1 MKRVLMILAG
11 VLALASCAR
20 MDLDEYNGSYDHRE
34 RPYKAGEEY
43 MVSLAKQLLPDC
55 LIALEDA
62 LIYDNYGYYTQSTS
76 EYKTG
81 GKSLRTEGAEWTVK
95 SYAPMKG
102 IKISCLGENRWK
114 LEFQGNYTLLGYEY
128 PTTIT
133 AQATL
138 NNGAGS
144 GEGTG
149 EDSGAGSGEGS
160 GAGSGAGAWA
170 NHNDWEVRFEGTR
183 TERDGYVCVFTS
195 NPTLKFF
202 KGYNNYGWNSC
213 TGSAFMDVTK
223 YAKKVD
229 RCRNEYLGNENR
241 YFRGI

>member
-1 MKRVLMILAG
+1 MILAG

-138 NNGAGS
+138 NNSAGS
-144 GEGTG
+144 DE
-149 EDSGAGSGEGS
+149 GSGEGS

-170 NHNDWEVRFEGTR
+170 NHNNWEVSFEGTR
-183 TERDGYVCVFTS
+183 TERDGYACVFTS

-223 YAKKVD
+223 YGKKVD

>member
-1 MKRVLMILAG
+1 MILAG

-102 IKISCLGENRWK
+102 IKISCLGENHWK

-138 NNGAGS
+138 NN
-144 GEGTG
+144 
-149 EDSGAGSGEGS
+149 DAGSGEGS
-160 GAGSGAGAWA
+160 GEDSGEGSGTGSGAGAWA
-170 NHNDWEVRFEGTR
+170 NHNDWEVSFEGTR
-183 TERDGYVCVFTS
+183 TERDGYVCIFTS

-223 YAKKVD
+223 YGKKVD

>member
-1 MKRVLMILAG
+1 MMILAG

-144 GEGTG
+144 SE
-149 EDSGAGSGEGS
+149 GSGEG
-160 GAGSGAGAWA
+160 AGEGAWA

-223 YAKKVD
+223 YGKKVD

-241 YFRGI
+241 FFRGI

>member
-1 MKRVLMILAG
+1 MILAG

-138 NNGAGS
+138 NNDAGS
-144 GEGTG
+144 GE
-149 EDSGAGSGEGS
+149 GSGEGS

-183 TERDGYVCVFTS
+183 TERDGYVCIFTS

-223 YAKKVD
+223 YGKKVD

>member
-1 MKRVLMILAG
+1 MILAG

-144 GEGTG
+144 GEG
-149 EDSGAGSGEGS
+149 SSAGSGT
-160 GAGSGAGAWA
+160 GAWA

-223 YAKKVD
+223 YGKKVD

>member
-1 MKRVLMILAG
+1 MILAG

-138 NNGAGS
+138 NNN
-144 GEGTG
+144 
-149 EDSGAGSGEGS
+149 AGSGEGS
-160 GAGSGAGAWA
+160 GAGSGTGAWA

-183 TERDGYVCVFTS
+183 TERDGYVCIFTS

-223 YAKKVD
+223 YGKKVD

-241 YFRGI
+241 FFRGI

>member
-1 MKRVLMILAG
+1 MILAG

-102 IKISCLGENRWK
+102 IKISCLGENHWK

-144 GEGTG
+144 GEG
-149 EDSGAGSGEGS
+149 SGAGSGED
-160 GAGSGAGAWA
+160 SGAGAWA
-170 NHNDWEVRFEGTR
+170 NHNDWEVSFEGTR

-223 YAKKVD
+223 YGKKVD

-241 YFRGI
+241 FFRGI

>member
-1 MKRVLMILAG
+1 MILAG

-138 NNGAGS
+138 NN
-144 GEGTG
+144 
-149 EDSGAGSGEGS
+149 DAGSGEGS
-160 GAGSGAGAWA
+160 GEGAWA
-170 NHNDWEVRFEGTR
+170 NHNDWEVSFEGTR

-223 YAKKVD
+223 YGKKVD

-241 YFRGI
+241 FFRGI

>member
-1 MKRVLMILAG
+1 MILAG
-11 VLALASCAR
+11 VLTLASCAR

-138 NNGAGS
+138 NNNAGS
-144 GEGTG
+144 GEGT
-149 EDSGAGSGEGS
+149 GAGSGEGS
-160 GAGSGAGAWA
+160 GTGAWA
-170 NHNDWEVRFEGTR
+170 NHNDWEVSFEGTR
-183 TERDGYVCVFTS
+183 TERDGYACVFTS

-223 YAKKVD
+223 YGKKVD

>member
-1 MKRVLMILAG
+1 MILAG

-102 IKISCLGENRWK
+102 IKISCLGENHWK

-144 GEGTG
+144 G
-149 EDSGAGSGEGS
+149 AGSGT
-160 GAGSGAGAWA
+160 GAWA

-183 TERDGYVCVFTS
+183 TERDGYVCIFTS

-223 YAKKVD
+223 YGKKVD

-241 YFRGI
+241 FFRGI

>member
-1 MKRVLMILAG
+1 MILAG

-144 GEGTG
+144 GEG
-149 EDSGAGSGEGS
+149 
-160 GAGSGAGAWA
+160 SGAGAWA

-183 TERDGYVCVFTS
+183 TERDGYVCIFTS

-223 YAKKVD
+223 YGKKVD

-241 YFRGI
+241 FFRGI

>member
-1 MKRVLMILAG
+1 MILAG

-144 GEGTG
+144 GEG
-149 EDSGAGSGEGS
+149 SSAGSGT
-160 GAGSGAGAWA
+160 GAWA

-183 TERDGYVCVFTS
+183 TERDGYVCIFTS

-223 YAKKVD
+223 YGKKVD

>member
-1 MKRVLMILAG
+1 MILAG

-102 IKISCLGENRWK
+102 IKISCLGENHWK

-138 NNGAGS
+138 NNGADS

-149 EDSGAGSGEGS
+149 EGSGEGS
-160 GAGSGAGAWA
+160 GEDSGAGAWA
-170 NHNDWEVRFEGTR
+170 NHNDWEVSFEGTR

-202 KGYNNYGWNSC
+202 KGYNNYGWNTC

-223 YAKKVD
+223 YGKKVD